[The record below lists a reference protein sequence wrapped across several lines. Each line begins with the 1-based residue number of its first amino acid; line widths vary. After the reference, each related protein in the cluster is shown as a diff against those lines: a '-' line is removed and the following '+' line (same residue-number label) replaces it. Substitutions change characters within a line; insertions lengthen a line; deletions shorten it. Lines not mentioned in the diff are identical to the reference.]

1 MPHGMWG
8 IAFFPKT
15 FPGSR
20 PSQWQHTFYKS
31 LRCRKSSSADGFWL
45 VKIYASACP
54 ARPVSIRY
62 RSRRIPL
69 GLAITILRVLFPF
82 PVIVS
87 LYRFF
92 SLKKSLTLR
101 SQISC
106 ALAPLAYIRFKRT
119 WSRNPRRFFRVWEP
133 EQDGHFAKGKDSP
146 RLNGFLFY
154 RHPPDRIGKHS
165 RRFKVPVLCIS
176 GKRSKRCE
184 SRRFLVDTE
193 HPRSVSIHRKNP
205 STVS

>member
-1 MPHGMWG
+1 MIAIIGIPASNICVAVVCPHGYVG
-8 IAFFPKT
+8 YSVFPKT

-20 PSQWQHTFYKS
+20 PRNGNILFINLFDAGNRH
-31 LRCRKSSSADGFWL
+31 LRMVWL

-119 WSRNPRRFFRVWEP
+119 WSRNPKSVF
-133 EQDGHFAKGKDSP
+133 QGLGAGADGHFAKGKDSP
-146 RLNGFLFY
+146 R
-154 RHPPDRIGKHS
+154 
-165 RRFKVPVLCIS
+165 
-176 GKRSKRCE
+176 
-184 SRRFLVDTE
+184 
-193 HPRSVSIHRKNP
+193 
-205 STVS
+205 